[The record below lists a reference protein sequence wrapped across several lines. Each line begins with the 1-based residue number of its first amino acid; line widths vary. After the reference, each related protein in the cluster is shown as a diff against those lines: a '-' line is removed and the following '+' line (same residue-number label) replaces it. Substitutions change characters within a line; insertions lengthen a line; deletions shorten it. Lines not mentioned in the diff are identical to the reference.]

1 MDTRV
6 LLGVD
11 LDLGPATVHMLRTAS
26 HLFEPAS
33 PQLHLV
39 LLTVIPVPCDFS
51 AMQGRGFVRYIS
63 RFPATT
69 EERRRAEQTLRKA
82 CATAQRGKG
91 RPFQV
96 ELLMRV
102 GGPVEELVKV
112 AGELQVACVVVGSR
126 GESLLHRLRRFFL
139 GSVSREVLHL
149 APCPVMVVVLPKDT
163 HPRSL
168 VAWYE
173 KAATEYLQEQVS
185 HFTIFTPE
193 AVVRQFPPP
202 FHPPRG
208 QKELVAATRALE
220 LLESRGSLICQKMR
234 GEWRC
239 FND

>member
-1 MDTRV
+1 MDTRI

-11 LDLGPATVHMLRTAS
+11 LDLEPATVHMLRTVS
-26 HLFEPAS
+26 RLFEHAS

-39 LLTVIPVPCDFS
+39 LLTVIPVPNDPS
-51 AMQGRGFVRYIS
+51 PTRGCRSVGYVS

-69 EERRRAEQTLRKA
+69 EQRRQAEQALRKA
-82 CATAQRGKG
+82 CATVQHGKG
-91 RPFQV
+91 VPFQV
-96 ELLMRV
+96 ELLIRV
-102 GGPVEELVKV
+102 GGPAEELAKV
-112 AGELQVACVVVGSR
+112 ADELQVACLVVGSR
-126 GESLLHRLRRFFL
+126 GESLSHRLRRFFL

-149 APCPVMVVVLPKDT
+149 APCPVMVVVLPKDA

-173 KAATEYLQEQVS
+173 EAITEYLQERTS

-202 FHPPRG
+202 FHPK
-208 QKELVAATRALE
+208 KELTAATRALE
-220 LLESRGSLICQKMR
+220 LLESRGSLICQQMR